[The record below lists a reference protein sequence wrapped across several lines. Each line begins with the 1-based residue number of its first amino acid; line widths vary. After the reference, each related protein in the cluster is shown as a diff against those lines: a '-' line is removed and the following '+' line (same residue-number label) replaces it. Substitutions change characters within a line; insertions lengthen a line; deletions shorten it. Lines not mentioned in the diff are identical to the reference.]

1 MGRVTSFC
9 TKGGETTLP
18 KAHVSDV
25 LTLSQLDFLVKYLP
39 QPKASTGRPAYSNP
53 QLLPGICKILRS
65 GCRWRDLDIPG
76 FPSGV
81 THWRRLKFWQEKA
94 CLWPIWKLLLRL
106 LVSHDQVDL
115 STVKLDGT
123 LISSYQFKSC
133 TGYSGR
139 HNRTGV
145 KVSAA
150 VDANGIPLAVKL
162 APGNVADVD
171 LADATIRRIRIGNK
185 TRPGVILADKGY
197 DSAKLRRGWR
207 KRGIKAN
214 IPERRYSHR
223 RKIGRP
229 PNYDPVL
236 GKSRYSVERTNAWLK
251 SFRRIHF
258 RYDRTASMFKAFV
271 HLASIVI
278 CLRRLLP

>member
-1 MGRVTSFC
+1 M
-9 TKGGETTLP
+9 
-18 KAHVSDV
+18 
-25 LTLSQLDFLVKYLP
+25 DFP
-39 QPKASTGRPAYSNP
+39 S
-53 QLLPGICKILRS
+53 
-65 GCRWRDLDIPG
+65 

-81 THWRRLKFWQEKA
+81 THWRRLKYWQEKA

-106 LVSHDQVDL
+106 LANENRVDI

-123 LISSYQFKSC
+123 LVPSYQFAGC

-150 VDANGIPLAVKL
+150 VDTNGLPLAVKL
-162 APGNVADVD
+162 AAGNVADVD
-171 LADATIRRIRIGNK
+171 LATATINRIRIGK
-185 TRPGVILADKGY
+185 RTRPGVVLADKGY
-197 DSAKLRRGWR
+197 DSTKLRRKLR

-236 GKSRYSVERTNAWLK
+236 GKSRYSVERTNAWMK

-258 RYDRTASMFKAFV
+258 RFDRTLPMFRSWV
-271 HLASIVI
+271 QLACIII